1 METKSIMITGGVGF
15 IGSHTVEQLM
25 RQGHNVVI
33 VDNLSNSDRSVI
45 DRVEKLAGKSIT
57 AFYEANIDERE
68 VLVEALRKH
77 ECTSVIHFAG
87 LKAVGE
93 SVEQPLQYY
102 RENVAGTISL
112 LEAMEEVGIKQLVFS
127 SSATVYGDPQFLP
140 LTEDHPTAATNPYGR
155 TKLIIEKILG
165 DLCSARPE
173 MKIVILR
180 YFNPCGAH
188 PSGQIGENPSGTPNN
203 LVPFIAQVAAG
214 DRDALSVYGGDWNT
228 PDGTGVRDYIHVMD
242 LARGHLSAL
251 EFLQDR
257 PGCHAI
263 NLGTGQGY
271 SVLEVLA
278 AFSKAVG
285 RTLRHRIVERRAGD
299 VGSYYADT
307 EYAAKML
314 NWRARLDLDAMC
326 ADHWRWQQTLKEL

>member
-1 METKSIMITGGVGF
+1 MITGGAGF
-15 IGSHTVEQLM
+15 IGSHTAEQLL
-25 RQGHNVVI
+25 RQGHSVVI

-57 AFYEANIDERE
+57 AFYEANINERD
-68 VLVEALRKH
+68 LLIEALRKH
-77 ECTSVIHFAG
+77 ACTSVIHFAG
-87 LKAVGE
+87 LKGVGE
-93 SVEQPLQYY
+93 SVEQPLHYY

-112 LEAMEEVGIKQLVFS
+112 LEAMEDVGVEQLVFS

-140 LTEDHPTAATNPYGR
+140 LTEDHPTSATNPYGR
-155 TKLIIEKILG
+155 SKLIIEKILG
-165 DLCSARPE
+165 DLCLARPE
-173 MKIVILR
+173 MKIVLLR

-214 DRDALSVYGGDWNT
+214 DRDALRVYGGDWNT

-251 EFLQDR
+251 DFLQDK

-278 AFSKAVG
+278 AFSKAAG
-285 RTLRHRIVERRAGD
+285 RTLPHKIVERRAGD
-299 VGSYYADT
+299 VGSYYAGT
-307 EYAAKML
+307 EYAAKVL
-314 NWRARLDLDAMC
+314 NWLAKLDLDTMC
-326 ADHWRWQQTLKEL
+326 ADHWRWQQTLKNL